1 MKLISSF
8 RDFQFMTGVNEYPDV
23 EQITGIKFSIQII
36 AENDQSYIHTG
47 EYETAILLIDG
58 KGELIYQEQTI

>member
-36 AENDQSYIHTG
+36 AEND
-47 EYETAILLIDG
+47 
-58 KGELIYQEQTI
+58 